1 MALITRITRLF
12 RSDLHAVL
20 DNIEEPLI
28 LLKQAV
34 REMQESID
42 VDEQQRKLI
51 QHEHKQVLSRQADLE
66 NTFEQLEEELDIC
79 FESGKDDLARG
90 LIKRKLE
97 TQRLAKVLDRKQNTL
112 VNNLT
117 ELKTRLDENR
127 SRLTSMQQ
135 KADILAEHEVSSY
148 ATECHAESW
157 DTPDV
162 SISSEDIEVA
172 FLREQQKRVSS

>member
-1 MALITRITRLF
+1 V
-12 RSDLHAVL
+12 H
-20 DNIEEPLI
+20 
-28 LLKQAV
+28 
-34 REMQESID
+34 
-42 VDEQQRKLI
+42 EQQLKLLN
-51 QHEHKQVLSRQADLE
+51 HEHTQVLSRQADLDHS
-66 NTFEQLEEELDIC
+66 FEQLEEELDIC

-90 LIKRKLE
+90 LIRRKLE
-97 TQRLAKVLDRKQNTL
+97 TQRLVKGLDRKHTTLINT
-112 VNNLT
+112 LT

-135 KADILAEHEVSSY
+135 KADILAEHEISSY
-148 ATECHAESW
+148 ATECHAEGW

>member
-1 MALITRITRLF
+1 MALITRVSRLF

-20 DNIEEPLI
+20 DNIEEPLV

-34 REMQESID
+34 REMEESI
-42 VDEQQRKLI
+42 VADEQHLKLLN
-51 QHEHKQVLSRQADLE
+51 HEHAQVLSRQADLDHS
-66 NTFEQLEEELDIC
+66 FEQLEEELDIC

-97 TQRLAKVLDRKQNTL
+97 KQRLVKVLDRKDNTL
-112 VNNLT
+112 VNTLT

-127 SRLTSMQQ
+127 TRLTSMQQ
-135 KADILAEHEVSSY
+135 KADILAEREVFSY
-148 ATECHAESW
+148 ATECHAASW
-157 DTPDV
+157 DTPDA
-162 SISSEDIEVA
+162 SISSEDVEVA

>member
-1 MALITRITRLF
+1 MALITRVTRLF

-20 DNIEEPLI
+20 DNIEEPLV

-34 REMQESID
+34 REMEESID
-42 VDEQQRKLI
+42 EDEQQLKLLN
-51 QHEHKQVLSRQADLE
+51 HEHTQVLSRQTDLDHS
-66 NTFEQLEEELDIC
+66 FDQLEEELDIC

-97 TQRLAKVLDRKQNTL
+97 TQRLAKVLDRKRNAL
-112 VNNLT
+112 ENNLT
-117 ELKTRLDENR
+117 ELKNRLEENR

-135 KADILAEHEVSSY
+135 KVDILSEHEVTSY
-148 ATECHAESW
+148 AAEYHGESW

-162 SISSEDIEVA
+162 SISSEDVEVA
-172 FLREQQKRVSS
+172 FLREQQKRVTS